1 MLPANT
7 VAATCFLIYML
18 KRWKVIGLRSS
29 TPLTIRS
36 GLLVSISTSTSS
48 AYLACCSLVTAIEDF
63 SALSLWPLTPP
74 PSAKYLLLIV
84 SFLYELELLDL
95 CLPNLEGTH
104 HHHTQLV
111 YELEYVPSSLVVWE
125 LDLCVWSSSGFA
137 YNTVSASLGTG
148 LVLSATLSCDAG
160 TLSCNTI
167 PLSCE
172 AGTLS
177 SLSDPYSESLSGI
190 SGFLWMNLLRW
201 FEG

>member
-1 MLPANT
+1 M
-7 VAATCFLIYML
+7 
-18 KRWKVIGLRSS
+18 
-29 TPLTIRS
+29 
-36 GLLVSISTSTSS
+36 
-48 AYLACCSLVTAIEDF
+48 
-63 SALSLWPLTPP
+63 
-74 PSAKYLLLIV
+74 LLIV

-104 HHHTQLV
+104 HDHTQLV

-125 LDLCVWSSSGFA
+125 LDLCVWSSSGLA

-148 LVLSATLSCDAG
+148 LVLSGTLSCDAG

-172 AGTLS
+172 ARTLS
-177 SLSDPYSESLSGI
+177 SLSDPYSGSLSGI